1 LASKNGYSLG
11 TGLKDIQDILRA
23 FEVQNSCEIV
33 LSAQR
38 MDWKGKVDLVWTA
51 TAWDGD
57 PQETGVRL
65 LASVRLGCG
74 ETWLVRME
82 DLVLR
87 LLYAL
92 DFQLAEQEFVRKA
105 TNS

>member
-1 LASKNGYSLG
+1 
-11 TGLKDIQDILRA
+11 
-23 FEVQNSCEIV
+23 
-33 LSAQR
+33 
-38 MDWKGKVDLVWTA
+38 
-51 TAWDGD
+51 
-57 PQETGVRL
+57 
-65 LASVRLGCG
+65 LGCG